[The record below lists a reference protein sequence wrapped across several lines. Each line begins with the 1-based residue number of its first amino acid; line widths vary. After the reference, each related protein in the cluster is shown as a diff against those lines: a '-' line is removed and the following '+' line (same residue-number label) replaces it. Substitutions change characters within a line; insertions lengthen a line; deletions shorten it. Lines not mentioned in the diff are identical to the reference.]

1 MRSFSFSRKHLLG
14 LEDLTAEEIMNIIET
29 AEAMK
34 EIAHRDIKKVPTLRG
49 KTIALLFFEPSTRTR
64 VSFEIAAKWLSADTV
79 TLTTSGSSVAKGET
93 FLDTVRNIEAMKPD
107 AIVVRHS
114 VSGFPHF
121 ISKKVKV
128 PVINAGDGT
137 HEHPTQALLDLL
149 TVKEKKGRVDGLT
162 VTIIGDITHSRVA
175 RSDIYAFT
183 KMGSE
188 VRVAGPMTMIPPGIE
203 RMGAKVFYNVKEAIR
218 GSDVIIVLR
227 LQLERQKGLFFS
239 TLREYS
245 KFFGLNPSLLSE
257 AKEDVIIMHPG
268 PINRGVEISTEVAD
282 GPYSVILDQV
292 TNGIAIR
299 MAVLYLL
306 CTGGK
311 FEVIN

>member
-1 MRSFSFSRKHLLG
+1 MKSLKFTKKHLLG
-14 LEDLTAEEIMNIIET
+14 IEDLTSEEIMSIIET
-29 AEAMK
+29 AEALK
-34 EIAHRDIKKVPTLRG
+34 EITQRDIKKVPTLRG

-64 VSFEIAAKWLSADTV
+64 VSFEIAAKWMSADTIS
-79 TLTTSGSSVAKGET
+79 LTSSGSSVAKGET
-93 FLDTVRNIEAMKPD
+93 FLDTAKNIEAMKPD
-107 AIVVRHS
+107 VIVVRHS

-121 ISKKVKV
+121 ISKKVRA
-128 PVINAGDGT
+128 PIINAGDGA

-149 TVKEKKGRVDGLT
+149 TVKEKKGRIDGLT

-175 RSDIYAFT
+175 RSDIFAFT

-203 RMGAKVFYNVKEAIR
+203 RMGAKVFYNVKEAVK
-218 GSDVIIVLR
+218 GADVIIMLR
-227 LQLERQKGLFFS
+227 LQLERQRGLFFS

-245 KFFGLNPSLLSE
+245 RFFGLNPSLLNE

-292 TNGIAIR
+292 TNGVAIR

-311 FEVIN
+311 FEVTD